1 MLALKKRRVCAS
13 ADYFLGVTNDQL
25 DLVLRAICLTK
36 AAFSRRIASCLQA
49 GKIRQAYYFLTIEY
63 PLLAVESKKSLFLSS
78 NLFCVRRAVGQMCPV
93 TYIHDGEEKEDTKS
107 PILSRRLYGA
117 NETFTPRTVK
127 VRAEMEGFVPYF
139 DVDGFLSRSVD
150 REAEAQEVPSVWEE
164 ELGDEKEG
172 GKEDPV
178 LAHIQ
183 PFLTEACLHDMR
195 TGQNPQEPKWYYMA
209 RSGEPTKVGTY
220 IHEVFGEQ
228 LVREAAK
235 FFLSDKDPNFRKV
248 SAKIASAHFDV
259 RKAAC
264 FVPGRLISGALPLL
278 GVTPDGICVEDRD
291 RFTDALDYTDPQ
303 TERIHSKARPFFTL
317 EIKTVNPPK
326 EALARSQNQ
335 DEPPSKLREKFTCT
349 DLDMAAINTPQ
360 EFLDTFVEKIGPRW
374 RKGADTT
381 PVGQTAC
388 DKQKGKTVSG
398 TRPNCKPPPH
408 LRQQKKTP
416 TAMMTP
422 FSDNGHVAAPRW
434 SKGVDVLDLRVDR
447 GNTVVV
453 SAEVLPVV
461 APHHHTTLFPSELP
475 PQLEKRHLTE
485 KSNYL
490 SDAALSSKRAKKKED
505 GAVPR
510 KLPTSSPRSDCVHI
524 PSFVQPGRAIGLV
537 YRGDNQQVPDAA
549 FIFDEA
555 PLTLNMRSEYFAQV
569 CMQKVVTGYYNPDVR
584 TVFAGVVRDTP
595 TGYCR
600 SGGGGEDEGGEGYD
614 NTLSPARIRLV
625 YMYEVGLTR
634 YAAHALTKMVLGELN
649 AAASYINASRSAL
662 YSATLPGRHSEKVD
676 CAFHKEE
683 KEPDD
688 DHQPPVLEGTP
699 DILPE
704 EVVRRLS
711 RDHNVDPSCF
721 ELGIADH
728 RIHFV
733 DHLRVDRLEAA
744 QTGEID
750 ALVQEI
756 DWEQF

>member
-1 MLALKKRRVCAS
+1 MLALKIRRPCAS

-36 AAFSRRIASCLQA
+36 AAFSTRIASCLHA

-78 NLFCVRRAVGQMCPV
+78 NLFCVRRAVGQMCPIA
-93 TYIHDGEEKEDTKS
+93 YIHEGEEKEDTKS
-107 PILSRRLYGA
+107 PILSRRLYGE
-117 NETFTPRTVK
+117 NETFTPRTVN
-127 VRAEMEGFVPYF
+127 VIAQMERFVPYF
-139 DVDGFLSRSVD
+139 DLDGFLSRSVD
-150 REAEAQEVPSVWEE
+150 REVEAQEVPSVWEE
-164 ELGDEKEG
+164 ELGDQKEG
-172 GKEDPV
+172 EKDAL

-183 PFLTEACLHDMR
+183 PFLTEACLHDM
-195 TGQNPQEPKWYYMA
+195 TKGQNPQERKWHHMA
-209 RSGEPTKVGTY
+209 RSGEPTEVGTY
-220 IHEVFGEQ
+220 IHDVFGEQ

-235 FFLSDKDPNFRKV
+235 FFLSDKDPNFRNV
-248 SAKIASAHFDV
+248 SAKIASSHFDV

-326 EALARSQNQ
+326 TALAPPQNQ
-335 DEPPSKLREKFTCT
+335 DEPPSKLREKFTCS
-349 DLDMAAINTPQ
+349 DVEMAAINTPQ
-360 EFLDTFVEKIGPRW
+360 EFLDAFVEKISPRW

-381 PVGQTAC
+381 TPVGQTTC
-388 DKQKGKTVSG
+388 DKQKSKMVSG
-398 TRPNCKPPPH
+398 TRPNCNPPH
-408 LRQQKKTP
+408 LRNQNKTP

-422 FSDNGHVAAPRW
+422 FNDNGHVRAPQW

-447 GNTVVV
+447 GDTVVV

-475 PQLEKRHLTE
+475 PQFQKRHHIQN
-485 KSNYL
+485 SNCQSEPAPL
-490 SDAALSSKRAKKKED
+490 AKRARKKED

-510 KLPTSSPRSDCVHI
+510 TLPTPSPRSDCVHI

-537 YRGDNQQVPDAA
+537 YRGNNQLVPDAA
-549 FIFDEA
+549 FTFEEA

-595 TGYCR
+595 TGYYR
-600 SGGGGEDEGGEGYD
+600 SGRGGEEERGEGYV
-614 NTLSPARIRLV
+614 NNLSPARIRLV

-634 YAAHALTKMVLGELN
+634 YAAHTLTKMVLGELN

-688 DHQPPVLEGTP
+688 HQPLVLEGTP
-699 DILPE
+699 HILPE
-704 EVVRRLS
+704 EVVRTLS

-721 ELGIADH
+721 QLGIADH
-728 RIHFV
+728 RIHFM